1 MEWGGYIIKKNI
13 FPWIW
18 LRIVYFQR
26 VCGDFLCARSLSPS
40 PSSSF
45 TVSAF
50 SLPADRSAQCNNT
63 KYLSICL
70 LVEWMTFLN
79 KNHRINW
86 GHLFSL
92 YSSFS
97 FKRAHLLWLVYT
109 AMYTDYGFYFFW
121 LNWELLLTWILLN
134 LQDPTGSIQWKVLT
148 AGHLTFCFCYNFK
161 SLFNIKDLLV
171 FSWPFLVFFM

>member
-121 LNWELLLTWILLN
+121 LNWELLLTFKVRGFFWIYR
-134 LQDPTGSIQWKVLT
+134 IQRGRFSGRCSRPATWPFAFVIIS
-148 AGHLTFCFCYNFK
+148 
-161 SLFNIKDLLV
+161 SLFLTLKIC
-171 FSWPFLVFFM
+171 